1 MNRLVLVP
9 CIVVA
14 CYVAAASYFA
24 SYLVHELDRPRV
36 GFQIPTFVSNR
47 EEIQKESSSQRPSS
61 VHPSYEIPNKPVGE
75 KPAAAVLPAR
85 PRQESMLVTVLFPAR
100 VHTGPSVDTPISHFY
115 AVGTSLHATSYQNDW
130 FEISEPGTSKSGW
143 IYRKYLGAISNFE
156 QGKIASE
163 EAQGRKS
170 VANVS
175 VPAKRY
181 AKAIPAKRY
190 AKAIPVKRYANSV
203 PAKRYASAIGFAKQS
218 TRFTPNRGRT
228 EMASLLQRAF
238 SGY

>member
-1 MNRLVLVP
+1 MLVP

-47 EEIQKESSSQRPSS
+47 GEIQKESSSQRPSS

-175 VPAKRY
+175 VPLSVTPRPFRRNVTPRQFQSNVTRSQFQLSVTRVPSALRNNQ
-181 AKAIPAKRY
+181 
-190 AKAIPVKRYANSV
+190 PVSRRTGVV
-203 PAKRYASAIGFAKQS
+203 PKWQACCSEHSAA
-218 TRFTPNRGRT
+218 T
-228 EMASLLQRAF
+228 EELS
-238 SGY
+238 